1 LLSVDDIEVEQNVL
15 NKAQDGDGSSL
26 FKIGQIYYDKSDYTK
41 AIDWFRLGAAKDN
54 PSSQFQIGSMYD
66 HGQDLPVDYKL
77 AMEWYLK
84 AYHNGSIAATN
95 NIGCLYGNAQG
106 VARDY
111 KLALKWFLEAVNKN
125 DSCSQY
131 NVGSYYE
138 KGHGVKVDKQYA
150 LEWFEKSD
158 KQGYEE
164 AKSGIKR
171 LNEQGYYIGDRQK
184 SKYL

>member
-1 LLSVDDIEVEQNVL
+1 VEQNVL

-26 FKIGQIYYDKSDYTK
+26 YKIGEIYYEKSDYTK
-41 AIDWFRLGAAKDN
+41 AIDWFRLGAAKDH
-54 PSSQFQIGSMYD
+54 SLSQFQIGYIYD
-66 HGQDLPVDYKL
+66 NGQGLSADYNL

-84 AYHNGSIAATN
+84 AHNNGNTDAAN
-95 NIGCLYGNAQG
+95 NIGCLYDSGYG
-106 VARDY
+106 DTKDY
-111 KLALKWFLEAVNKN
+111 KLALKWFLEAANKA

-138 KGHGVKVDKQYA
+138 NGCGVETDKQYA

-164 AKSGIKR
+164 AKDGIKR
-171 LNEQGYYIGDRQK
+171 LNEQGYYIDDRQK